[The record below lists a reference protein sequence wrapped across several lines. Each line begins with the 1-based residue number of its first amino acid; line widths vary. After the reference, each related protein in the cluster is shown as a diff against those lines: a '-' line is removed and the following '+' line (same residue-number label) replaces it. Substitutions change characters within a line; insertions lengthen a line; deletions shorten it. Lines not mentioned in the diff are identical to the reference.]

1 MNEVSDNV
9 GRQLAFDDQAAWLR
23 RFQSDAQ
30 GNLRAL
36 ALRLHEAMPER
47 VMLKETRNGI
57 FSRTTTIVGVV
68 VDMDMN
74 RYVLEVARGR
84 LQASV
89 EMVVRGITISTKAVD
104 AAEWF
109 AKLAEETKAAS
120 DHAKTLAR
128 SLSAFMAS

>member
-1 MNEVSDNV
+1 MNDAGNLLERTLS
-9 GRQLAFDDQAAWLR
+9 FDDQAAWLR
-23 RFQSDAQ
+23 RFQADAQ

-47 VMLKETRNGI
+47 VTLKQT
-57 FSRTTTIVGVV
+57 SRGLFGRRTVIVGVA
-68 VDMDMN
+68 VDMDVN
-74 RYVLEVARGR
+74 RYVLEVTHGR
-84 LQASV
+84 LQAAV
-89 EMVVRGITISTKAVD
+89 EMVVRGITISTKPMD

-109 AKLAEETKAAS
+109 TKLAEETKAAS